1 MADVIREAARMKRQ
15 YGWKTYLIKFKD
27 YYSYTFDP
35 SLFPDFEL
43 LGEVG
48 TDGAIIPSSKAN

>member
-1 MADVIREAARMKRQ
+1 MSDVIREATRMRNK

-48 TDGAIIPSSKAN
+48 ADGAIIPSSKAN

>member
-1 MADVIREAARMKRQ
+1 MRNK

-48 TDGAIIPSSKAN
+48 ADGAIIPSSKAN

>member
-1 MADVIREAARMKRQ
+1 MSNAVREAARMRRQ

-35 SLFPDFEL
+35 SLFPEFEL
-43 LGEVG
+43 LGEV
-48 TDGAIIPSSKAN
+48 DAEGAIIPSSKAR

>member
-15 YGWKTYLIKFKD
+15 YGWRTYLIKFRD

-35 SLFPDFEL
+35 ALFPDFEL
-43 LGEVG
+43 LGEVD
-48 TDGAIIPSSKAN
+48 TDGAIIPSAKAK

>member
-1 MADVIREAARMKRQ
+1 MADVIREATRMRRQ

-35 SLFPDFEL
+35 SFFPEFEL
-43 LGEVG
+43 LGEIDA
-48 TDGAIIPSSKAN
+48 DGGIILPNAQK

>member
-1 MADVIREAARMKRQ
+1 MADVIREAVRMRKK

-35 SLFPDFEL
+35 SLFPEFEL

-48 TDGAIIPSSKAN
+48 SDGAITPSSQVK